1 MPFGRGNWHSVSFR
15 REGVVLAPGS
25 SRCGGSE
32 LRMSSKRG
40 ARPLPR
46 TTRVRRR
53 GPAGRRSGLTQLR
66 APPDQSHCASG
77 HGASN
82 GCCLRLPSWRHPQDP
97 RKYPCVRWGLGPNA
111 SGVWGTFSSPTLD
124 RLITSG
130 PETRE
135 SALENLGAVAPSW
148 SFWNLSLHGNCLEGL
163 LKHRLLAPTLRVY
176 DLAELRWNSIICL
189 SNKFSGDAKLPVREP
204 HFENRCLSLE
214 EKCQEGEDLK

>member
-1 MPFGRGNWHSVSFR
+1 MPFGRGSWHSVSFR

-46 TTRVRRR
+46 TKRVRRR

-97 RKYPCVRWGLGPNA
+97 RKYPCVRWGVGPNA
-111 SGVWGTFSSPTLD
+111 SIDLTPLGRRQGNLPLKIW
-124 RLITSG
+124 
-130 PETRE
+130 
-135 SALENLGAVAPSW
+135 ALL
-148 SFWNLSLHGNCLEGL
+148 
-163 LKHRLLAPTLRVY
+163 LLAGRFG
-176 DLAELRWNSIICL
+176 I
-189 SNKFSGDAKLPVREP
+189 
-204 HFENRCLSLE
+204 
-214 EKCQEGEDLK
+214 